1 MTLSPVISA
10 DSHVVEP
17 DNLFVD
23 ALGARHGDKLPR
35 KVNERDGEKGTFLY
49 TGIEYIRRRRPLGR
63 RRDPQKLALAN
74 ENPSYRLECLAGS
87 SNSFGVPIFRIRA
100 DSSLIPSAGSSLTLV
115 TRRPRC
121 RKK

>member
-49 TGIEYIRRRRPLGR
+49 TGIEYIRRSGGLSV
-63 RRDPQKLALAN
+63 DDETQK
-74 ENPSYRLECLAGS
+74 S
-87 SNSFGVPIFRIRA
+87 
-100 DSSLIPSAGSSLTLV
+100 
-115 TRRPRC
+115 
-121 RKK
+121 